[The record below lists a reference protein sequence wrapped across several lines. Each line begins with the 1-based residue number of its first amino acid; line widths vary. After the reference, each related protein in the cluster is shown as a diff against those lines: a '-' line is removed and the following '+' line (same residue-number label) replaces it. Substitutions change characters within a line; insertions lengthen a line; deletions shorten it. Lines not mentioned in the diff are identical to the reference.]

1 MIKAETHKEYSWE
14 ISQYYKDEKTGGG
27 EKDN

>member
-1 MIKAETHKEYSWE
+1 MIKTETHKGHSWE

-27 EKDN
+27 EKDS